1 MAVVALRASLK
12 VRVNV
17 TPSVANTDEIKVGG
31 VRSVGVTDTDVEA
44 SESPT
49 LFTVFK

>member
-17 TPSVANTDEIKVGG
+17 TPSAANTDEVSVGG
-31 VRSVGVTDTDVEA
+31 VRSVGVTETAVEA
-44 SESPT
+44 TESPT